1 MIMVTTW
8 IQTKKLRRTYLM
20 KSIQVMTMMTQKVKK
35 INLRNKRIQT
45 MALRKVNQR
54 RKKLKKKSHLIRRKR
69 IKKRKRLL
77 SKLLV

>member
-1 MIMVTTW
+1 
-8 IQTKKLRRTYLM
+8 M
-20 KSIQVMTMMTQKVKK
+20 KSIQAMTMMTQKVKK
-35 INLRNKRIQT
+35 INLRNKRIQI

-54 RKKLKKKSHLIRRKR
+54 RKKLKNKSHLIRRKR

>member
-1 MIMVTTW
+1 
-8 IQTKKLRRTYLM
+8 
-20 KSIQVMTMMTQKVKK
+20 MMTQKVKK
-35 INLRNKRIQT
+35 INLRNKRIQI